1 MTSPAGAG
9 CAGND
14 GSPGWH
20 RAGRAGSVT
29 PPSYALGMVKF
40 LHTADWQLGMT
51 RHFLADEA
59 QARFSGAR
67 IDAVRRIGALATE
80 EGCGFVVVCGD
91 VFETNQVSRQ
101 VVVRA
106 LGAMAATPDVT
117 FYLLP
122 GNHDPLDAASVYGS
136 PTFSKHRP
144 ANVVVLGDSVPV
156 DVAPGVELV
165 AAPWFNKHP
174 TTDLVAGACEG
185 LEPTGAIRIIAGHG
199 ALDSMSPDRD
209 NPALIGLERVEGLL
223 RAGSIHYVA
232 LGDRHSTTEV
242 GRSERIWYS
251 GAPEPTDYD
260 ETDPGNVV
268 VVELDAAEGRVGVD
282 VRTVGVW
289 RFVRREW
296 ELSGDRDIE
305 RLAHWLGGLADKERT
320 ILKLALVG
328 QVSLAQKARLDSLL
342 DDHTDPFAALETWE
356 RRSDLAVLPDD
367 ADVDDLG
374 LSGFAAE
381 TLDDLRGLAAASDE
395 GRAVVAQDA
404 LALLHRLAGRN
415 G

>member
-1 MTSPAGAG
+1 
-9 CAGND
+9 
-14 GSPGWH
+14 
-20 RAGRAGSVT
+20 
-29 PPSYALGMVKF
+29 MVRF
-40 LHTADWQLGMT
+40 IHTGDWQLGMT
-51 RHFLADEA
+51 RHFLCDEA

-67 IDAVRRIGALATE
+67 IDAVRRIGALAAE
-80 EGCGFVVVCGD
+80 EGCDFVVVCGD
-91 VFETNQVSRQ
+91 VFETNQASRQ

-106 LGAMAATPDVT
+106 LEAMAATPEVT

-122 GNHDPLDAASVYGS
+122 GNHDPLDAASVYRS

-144 ANVVVLGDSVPV
+144 ANVVVLGDSEPV
-156 DVAPGVELV
+156 EVVPGVELV

-174 TTDLVAGACEG
+174 LTDLVAGACEG
-185 LEPTGAIRIIAGHG
+185 LESTGAIRIVAGHG
-199 ALDSMSPDRD
+199 ALDSMSPDPH
-209 NPALIGLERVEGLL
+209 NPALIGLERLEGRLG
-223 RAGSIHYVA
+223 AGSIHYVA

-242 GRSERIWYS
+242 GRSERIWYA

-268 VVELDAAEGRVGVD
+268 VVELDTAEERVGVD

-289 RFVRREW
+289 RFVRRTW

-305 RLAHWLGGLADKERT
+305 RLAEWLGGLVDKERT

-328 QVSLAQKARLDSLL
+328 QVSLAQKARLDSLF
-342 DDHTDPFAALETWE
+342 DDHTDLFAALETWE
-356 RRSDLAVLPDD
+356 RRSDLAVLPDG

-381 TLDDLRGLAAASDE
+381 ALDDLRGLATAGDE

-404 LALLHRLAGRN
+404 LALLHRLARHN